1 MRETEAVQQQL
12 NVTPASCNELR
23 VFVDDLLSAYAFVRL
38 DAVARARVCPAAGKF
53 SVVARAAD
61 KPFGADVTHRATY
74 VEHVGRCVVVGI
86 PQPMQ
91 FPRGLEKRNEM
102 HERIRSQQTAQ
113 VWLGICFHS
122 ISGSLDFV
130 HAWYLM
136 LQSLVVSVCAV
147 LGDTHRGLQTTND
160 LTMQPM

>member
-1 MRETEAVQQQL
+1 MRETEAVEQQL

-102 HERIRSQQTAQ
+102 HERIRSQENGSAFIPFP
-113 VWLGICFHS
+113 VCLILCMLGFLCCNPWLFLCGLFWVMHI
-122 ISGSLDFV
+122 
-130 HAWYLM
+130 
-136 LQSLVVSVCAV
+136 
-147 LGDTHRGLQTTND
+147 GDCKR
-160 LTMQPM
+160 PMI